1 MSRILLLL
9 ATTTYRAEDFLEA
22 AGQLG
27 IDVAVGV
34 DGSQALADLAPA
46 STLELDF
53 SDAAGSVR
61 RIVEAAETHPLD
73 AIVSA
78 EDEGTLLAAEA
89 SAALSLP
96 HNPPAAVAAARYK
109 HRMRTALAGTGVA
122 TPAYYLFSVN
132 DDPAV
137 AATRVGFPCVVKPVC
152 LSASRGVIRADD
164 EAEFAEAFR
173 RVARILQEPD
183 VRQRR
188 DEAAELILA
197 EDFIPGEEVAL
208 EGVLTEGVLKVL
220 ALFDKPDPLEGPFF
234 EETLFVTPS
243 RREATEQEAIAQ
255 CVAATA
261 RALGLR
267 HGPVHAE
274 LRINDDGIWMI
285 EIAPRTIGG
294 LCSRTLRFGTG
305 ISLEELILRHAVGMS
320 IDGLT
325 RESRAAGVLMLPIPR
340 AGALREV
347 RGVAEA
353 EMLKGIRGVKIS
365 IPIGQEVVP
374 LPEGHQYLGFIFA
387 GGETPEE
394 VEAALR
400 RAQGRLT
407 LVIDRIKTFPS
418 HRCS

>member
-1 MSRILLLL
+1 
-9 ATTTYRAEDFLEA
+9 
-22 AGQLG
+22 
-27 IDVAVGV
+27 
-34 DGSQALADLAPA
+34 
-46 STLELDF
+46 
-53 SDAAGSVR
+53 
-61 RIVEAAETHPLD
+61 
-73 AIVSA
+73 
-78 EDEGTLLAAEA
+78 
-89 SAALSLP
+89 
-96 HNPPAAVAAARYK
+96 
-109 HRMRTALAGTGVA
+109 MRTALAGTGVA
-122 TPAYYLFSVN
+122 TPACYLFSVN

-164 EAEFAEAFR
+164 EAEFAEAFQ
-173 RVARILQEPD
+173 RVIRILQEPD

-407 LVIDRIKTFPS
+407 LVIDRIKTSPS